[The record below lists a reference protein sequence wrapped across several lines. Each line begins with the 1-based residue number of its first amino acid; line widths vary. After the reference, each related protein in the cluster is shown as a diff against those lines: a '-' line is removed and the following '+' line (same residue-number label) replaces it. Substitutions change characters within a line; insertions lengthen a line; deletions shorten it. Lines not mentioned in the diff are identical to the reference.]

1 VRRRLGFGYWSVSS
15 WLKFKAK
22 SAVRYVTQF
31 EDGMAQI
38 AAKSRVDG
46 VICGHI
52 HRAENRQIN
61 GVHYLNCGDWVESC
75 TALVEHFDGSFE
87 ILNLSDISAD
97 GRERDPA
104 DQEQVAQRPATVTAV
119 RPAGRRR
126 PRGGESEPE
135 LAGLF

>member
-1 VRRRLGFGYWSVSS
+1 
-15 WLKFKAK
+15 
-22 SAVRYVTQF
+22 
-31 EDGMAQI
+31 MAQI

>member
-1 VRRRLGFGYWSVSS
+1 
-15 WLKFKAK
+15 
-22 SAVRYVTQF
+22 
-31 EDGMAQI
+31 MARQ
-38 AAKSRVDG
+38 AGVEG

-52 HRAENRQIN
+52 HRAEIRTVQ
-61 GVHYLNCGDWVESC
+61 GFEYLNCGDWVESC